1 MRERILAFV
10 QGLRERG
17 VAVSVAEAMDAL
29 CGVAVAGVEREDLRE
44 TLAAALMKDERL
56 RSVFDDWFDEAFPLL
71 AGAAPAGRRKRR
83 RSAAGGSED
92 GIPRGRGGR
101 AGG

>member
-29 CGVAVAGVEREDLRE
+29 CGVAAVGVEREDLRE
-44 TLAAALMKDERL
+44 TLAAALVKNERV
-56 RSVFDDWFDEAFPLL
+56 RAVFDVWFDEAFPLV
-71 AGAAPAGRRKRR
+71 AAAAPARRRKRR
-83 RSAAGGSED
+83 RSAVGGNED
-92 GIPRGRGGR
+92 GMPHGRGG
-101 AGG
+101 